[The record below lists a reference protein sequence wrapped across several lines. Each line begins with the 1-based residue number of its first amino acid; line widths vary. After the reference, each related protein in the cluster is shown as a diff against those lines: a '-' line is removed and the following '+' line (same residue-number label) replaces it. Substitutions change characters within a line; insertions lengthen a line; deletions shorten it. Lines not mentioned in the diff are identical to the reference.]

1 MADSLLA
8 TLFGMLDSRTIS
20 GIAERLGAPEQ
31 PVSQGLKSSI
41 ASILGGMASKSEEP
55 NVLRSMLDRAPAGE
69 TTFSQM
75 AAAVSD
81 PNSPLIAGGRHILSG
96 LFGNSQPAITDAIS
110 AASGLK
116 AATTSTLLSLAAP
129 VVMSFLSK
137 RVRTDGMSM
146 TSLGNLLQRES
157 GNIRQALPVGL
168 ADTFWPSTV
177 RTATATPVVA
187 QTVERV
193 HSYRWIPLL
202 VALGIVAA
210 GLSWLM
216 SHARRPVLPAM
227 TPPPIPTAPL
237 GTANRAVTDSADIVK
252 RELSNADLKF
262 DTGSAKLQPDS
273 QSTLDDVA
281 ATLNKYP
288 DVHVKVDGYTDSIG
302 NAQSNLRLSQVR
314 ANNVVAILVH
324 KGISA
329 DRLTAEAHGQENP
342 VDDNSTNGGRAN
354 NRHVTLQVWQ
364 P

>member
-8 TLFGMLDSRTIS
+8 TLFGMLDSRTVS
-20 GIAERLGAPEQ
+20 GIAERLGASEQ
-31 PVSQGLKSSI
+31 SVSQGLKSSI

-69 TTFSQM
+69 TALPQM
-75 AAAVSD
+75 AAAASD

-96 LFGNSQPAITDAIS
+96 LFGNAQPAITDAIS
-110 AASGLK
+110 ATSGLR
-116 AATTSTLLSLAAP
+116 AGTTSTILSLAAP
-129 VVMSFLSK
+129 MVMSFLSK

-168 ADTFWPSTV
+168 SDIFWPSTV
-177 RTATATPVVA
+177 RAATPVVA
-187 QTVERV
+187 QAVERE

-210 GLSWLM
+210 GLSWLL
-216 SHARRPVLPAM
+216 SHARRPVLPAVA
-227 TPPPIPTAPL
+227 PIPTETAPL
-237 GTANRAVTDSADIVK
+237 GTANRTITDSADIVK
-252 RELSNADLKF
+252 RELNNADLKF
-262 DTGSAKLQPDS
+262 DTGSAKLRPDS
-273 QSTLDDVA
+273 QATLDDVA

-288 DVHVKVDGYTDSIG
+288 DVHVKVDGYTDSAG
-302 NAQSNLRLSQVR
+302 NPQSNLRLSQAR
-314 ANNVVAILVH
+314 ANTVVAILVH

-329 DRLTAEAHGQENP
+329 DRLSAEAHGQESP
-342 VDDNSTNGGRAN
+342 VDDNSTNGGRSN
-354 NRHVTLQVWQ
+354 NRHVSLHVWQ